1 MARMLEVHIADSLA
15 GVVTQRPGGTF
26 RFDYDPTYAGDPAS
40 IPLSHSMPITRRGHG
55 TRPITNWMWGLLPD
69 NDITLNRW
77 AQRAQVSARNPFALL
92 AVMGEDCPGAAQ
104 LVPPGHDFAGRGGVQ
119 WISAANLAE
128 RIRSLLADPGAGRI
142 SSDTGQFSL
151 AGAQTKTALYH
162 TGPKWGVPHGRTP
175 TTHIL
180 KPEGPRFPG
189 LAVNEHFC
197 LELARAAELPS
208 VRSDVQIIGGTP
220 TIIVDRFDRYRDPRD
235 GLIKRIHQE
244 DCCQA
249 LGVHPSAKYRSDGGP
264 GLPEIM
270 DLLRFSKAPEIDRDR
285 FLRAQVFNF
294 LIGGTDAHG
303 KNYSIIYEPGGAFRL
318 TPLYD
323 LISFLP
329 YQQRRSQLR
338 LAMTIGAKRAIDEI
352 KLGHWERAAERCGY
366 DGERVVAQVQ
376 DLTARLPDL
385 AATVRTACSKAGLRH
400 TILDQL
406 VDQIADN
413 AGRVGKRG

>member
-1 MARMLEVHIADSLA
+1 
-15 GVVTQRPGGTF
+15 
-26 RFDYDPTYAGDPAS
+26 
-40 IPLSHSMPITRRGHG
+40 
-55 TRPITNWMWGLLPD
+55 MWGLLPD
-69 NDITLNRW
+69 NDITLNGW
-77 AQRAQVSARNPFALL
+77 ARRAQTSARNPFALL
-92 AVMGEDCPGAAQ
+92 AAMGEDCPGAAQ

-119 WISAANLAE
+119 WITPANLGE
-128 RIRSLLADPGAGRI
+128 RIRTLLDDPGAGRL
-142 SSDTGQFSL
+142 SNDTGQFSL
-151 AGAQTKTALYH
+151 AGAQAKTALYRA
-162 TGPKWGVPHGRTP
+162 GRKWGVPHGRTP

-189 LAVNEHFC
+189 LAINEYFC
-197 LELARAAELPS
+197 LELARAAGLPA
-208 VRSDVQIIGGTP
+208 VRSAVQIIGGTP
-220 TIIVDRFDRYRDPRD
+220 TIIVERFDRYRDPRD

-249 LGVHPSAKYRSDGGP
+249 LGMHPSARYQSDGGP

-270 DLLRFSKAPEIDRDR
+270 DLLRFSKAPDIDRER
-285 FLRAQVFNF
+285 FMRAQVFNA

-303 KNYSIIYEPGGAFRL
+303 KNYAILYEPGGAFRL

-338 LAMTIGAKRAIDEI
+338 LAMTIGGKRAIDEI
-352 KLGHWERAAERCGY
+352 KLSHWERAAARCGY
-366 DGERVVAQVQ
+366 DGGRVMAQVR

-385 AATVRTACSKAGLRH
+385 AATVKTKCDSSGLRH